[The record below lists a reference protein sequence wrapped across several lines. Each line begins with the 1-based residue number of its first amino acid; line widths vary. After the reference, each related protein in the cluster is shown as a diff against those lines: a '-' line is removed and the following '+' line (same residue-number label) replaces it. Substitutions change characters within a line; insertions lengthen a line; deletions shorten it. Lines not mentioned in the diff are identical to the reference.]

1 MPALT
6 GVLETSLWVNDTQR
20 SGDFYR
26 RILKLKTLGG
36 DERLCALSVA
46 EHQVLL
52 LFKKGA
58 SLEAIPRPGGTLPGG
73 IDATGRTHLSFAIP
87 VKEYDNWKLW
97 LTQNG
102 IHIESEVKWE
112 RGGRSL
118 YFRDPDEHSL
128 ELATPGTWE
137 IY

>member
-6 GVLETSLWVNDTQR
+6 GVLETSLWVDDTQR

-26 RILKLKTLGG
+26 RILKLKTLGA
-36 DERLCALSVA
+36 DERLCALAVPGN
-46 EHQVLL
+46 QVLL

-58 SLEAIPRPGGTLPGG
+58 SLEPTQRPGGILPGG
-73 IDATGRTHLSFAIP
+73 TDATGRTHLTFAIP
-87 VKEYDNWKLW
+87 AKEYDNWKLW

-102 IHIESEVKWE
+102 IHIESEMKWE

-118 YFRDPDEHSL
+118 YFRDPDQHLL